1 MKKFMTILLVLT
13 ISICFVSCSK
23 SDNFNFFGTWDVD
36 QINGNYRFGA
46 DLTLIS
52 STGNEQHTT
61 IEFNDD
67 YTFKVVWGESTF
79 TGKIDPSSLISSGT
93 TDTYGGTVN
102 WVSKGKHLTEEEKK
116 YYQNAY
122 GPAFDV
128 SSLDFEPFNK
138 DYDDLKVV
146 IDKAGNY
153 SKITFDQKDGPVGFL
168 FTIDTERN

>member
-1 MKKFMTILLVLT
+1 MKKFTTILLVLT

-36 QINGNYRFGA
+36 GITIQDENFRINK
-46 DLTLIS
+46 
-52 STGNEQHTT
+52 ET

-79 TGKIDPSSLISSGT
+79 TGEIDPSSLVSSGT

-128 SSLDFEPFNK
+128 SSLDSEPFNK